1 MNIRVTPQ
9 TQTGDALANIRRQ
22 QANVS
27 RVQNQ
32 ISTGLR
38 VAVASDDPSA
48 YSAIQEARA
57 SSRRGD
63 VYTQNLNDVNTD
75 LNTSV
80 SALQEVNNALVR
92 ARQIASEGVDQ
103 TLDVASR
110 TALATEVDSL
120 IDRAVRASNVQADG
134 KYLFGGSAIQS
145 PPFVVTTA
153 NSNGQPTA
161 VTYVGADTRASG
173 LISPDQTVDTKYVG
187 SQVFQKFGAD
197 VFQALITLRDTLR
210 DSSLTDPQRSAALS
224 QQVGAVEASRV
235 GVSETMAEQSAALAS
250 AEAIGFRIVDLK
262 LSADTRSSDLEST
275 DYPSAVTKLKE
286 QDNAF
291 AATLAITAQL
301 FQTSLMD
308 FLR

>member
-9 TQTGDALANIRRQ
+9 TQTADALANIRRQ

-32 ISTGLR
+32 ISSGFR
-38 VAVASDDPSA
+38 VVVASDDPSA
-48 YSAIQEARA
+48 YSAIHEAKA

-103 TLDVASR
+103 TLDLGSR

-120 IDRAVRASNVQADG
+120 IDRAVRAANVQADG
-134 KYLFGGSAIQS
+134 KYLFGGTALDR
-145 PPFVVTTA
+145 PPFVVASA
-153 NSNGQPTA
+153 NNNGQPTS

-173 LISPDQTVDTKYVG
+173 LISPNQTLDTKYVG
-187 SQVFQKFGAD
+187 SQVFQKFGGD
-197 VFQALITLRDTLR
+197 VFEALIALRDTLR
-210 DSSLTDPQRSAALS
+210 DASLTDQQRSIALTG
-224 QQVGAVEASRV
+224 QIGAVEAARA
-235 GVSETMAEQSAALAS
+235 GVSETMGEQSAALAS
-250 AEAIGFRIVDLK
+250 AEAIGFRILDLK

-275 DYPSAVTKLKE
+275 DYPAAVTKLKE

-291 AATLAITAQL
+291 TATLSITAQL
-301 FQTSLMD
+301 FQTSLLD

>member
-22 QANVS
+22 QTNVF

-32 ISTGLR
+32 ISTGFR
-38 VAVASDDPSA
+38 VVVASDDPSA
-48 YSAIQEARA
+48 YSAIQEAKA
-57 SSRRGD
+57 SSQRSD
-63 VYTQNLNDVNTD
+63 LYTQNLSDVNND
-75 LNTSV
+75 LNTGV

-103 TLDVASR
+103 TLDLGSR

-120 IDRAVRASNVQADG
+120 IDRAVRAGNVQADG
-134 KYLFGGSAIQS
+134 KYLFGGSAIS
-145 PPFVVTTA
+145 TPPFVVSAA

-161 VTYVGADTRASG
+161 VTYTGADTRTSG
-173 LISPDQTVDTKYVG
+173 LISPNQSVDTKYVG

-210 DSSLTDPQRSAALS
+210 DPAMTDAQRSAALS
-224 QQVGAVEASRV
+224 QQVGSVEAART
-235 GVSETMAEQSAALAS
+235 GIAETMGEQSAALAS
-250 AEAIGFRIVDLK
+250 AEAIGNRVLDLK

-275 DYPSAVTKLKE
+275 DYAAAVTKLKE